1 MEAKKQSELAKKYW
15 EGQSTNAEEKALLNS
30 ALNGVA
36 EREKTHFKQLQQFS
50 KLSLDATFE
59 ADLMD
64 KISVEKSAISRQ
76 LIPSMVWKVAA
87 AVLIGLS
94 SYFLYQPMSV
104 VEETTQLADLEEEDP
119 AKAFEV
125 TKQALLLIS
134 AKLNKASKVDL
145 PLDKFEETRV
155 KIQEKEG

>member
-15 EGQSTNAEEKALLNS
+15 AGKSTSAEEKALLNS
-30 ALNGVA
+30 ALNGVEA
-36 EREKTHFKQLQQFS
+36 EEKTHFEQLQQFS
-50 KLSLDATFE
+50 ELSLDAAFE
-59 ADLMD
+59 AELMD
-64 KISVEKSAISRQ
+64 KINAEKTAIRRP
-76 LIPSMVWKVAA
+76 LIPAIVWKVAA

-94 SYFLYQPMSV
+94 TYFIYQPMPV
-104 VEETTQLADLEEEDP
+104 IEENIQIAALEEEDP

-134 AKLNKASKVDL
+134 SKLNKASKVDL
-145 PLDKFEETRV
+145 PLDKFEETRA

>member
-15 EGQSTNAEEKALLNS
+15 AGTSTSTEEKALLKS
-30 ALNGVA
+30 ALNGV
-36 EREKTHFKQLQQFS
+36 EGGEKTHFEQLQQFS

-59 ADLMD
+59 AELMD
-64 KISVEKSAISRQ
+64 KINAEKPAISRR
-76 LIPSMVWKVAA
+76 LIPSIVWKVAA
-87 AVLIGLS
+87 ALLLGLS
-94 SYFLYQPMSV
+94 TYFLYQTMSV
-104 VEETTQLADLEEEDP
+104 VEENTQLAALEEDP
-119 AKAFEV
+119 VKAFEV

-134 AKLNKASKVDL
+134 TKLNKATKVDL